1 MLSCRRILLL
11 VWSFISKFESNFSF
25 WSILCFWWRWI
36 MDPIHEVHLSCIP
49 LLWEYFIALHNLC
62 WSQLFP
68 RTSILYFLIISSR
81 LIKSFFWML
90 ESSLLIISKRYLRF
104 RICTPIWIQLYIL
117 MMILS
122 TIFYH
127 QVISILLSALK
138 QLYYHFSFLTHF

>member
-1 MLSCRRILLL
+1 
-11 VWSFISKFESNFSF
+11 
-25 WSILCFWWRWI
+25 

-49 LLWEYFIALHNLC
+49 LLWEYFTALHNLC

-68 RTSILYFLIISSR
+68 RTCILYFLIISFR

-104 RICTPIWIQLYIL
+104 RICIPIWKQLYIP

-127 QVISILLSALK
+127 QVISILLSVLK
-138 QLYYHFSFLTHF
+138 QLYLSFLISLLLLGCSRKRKENISWRFLL